1 MAANRV
7 QRKGRKFRQRPDHGK
22 ELVKWTHEEARRNLE
37 AWQESGLGMTE
48 YCRRTGLSYHRLYW
62 WKKQHG
68 DWIIQNNPETAA
80 DNGIRWIQAEIGGL
94 SPALEPEVSIHLRS
108 GDRIEVY
115 DSRRTDA
122 DWLQQISR
130 GLLR

>member
-1 MAANRV
+1 MAG
-7 QRKGRKFRQRPDHGK
+7 KRPGDDRILP
-22 ELVKWTHEEARRNLE
+22 EEWTFLPPF
-37 AWQESGLGMTE
+37 
-48 YCRRTGLSYHRLYW
+48 YW

-68 DWIIQNNPETAA
+68 DWIIQNNQETAA

-94 SPALEPEVSIHLRS
+94 SPAPEPEVSIHLRS